1 MPTFEVDDLSTPE
14 GRWWTAHRVQATMLY
29 SANPAE
35 QSRYQASIAAFCLNT
50 PAFPAAGADEPT
62 GRSITVSHR
71 SAAEF
76 LERHGGAQAAHEH
89 GFAFYRDQIRQS
101 LGRWLMAGNLLTMLL
116 RLTRHEELQ
125 HRASINMAAYVL
137 EKEQPFPDVM
147 AANRKDI
154 YKAWS
159 RYKAVAHFCAAL
171 ANLYVNAGLAGGNDD
186 ERTAFI
192 QDRLFANTRE
202 FLEEVSLYQSFG
214 LSYKLPRTRDVRR
227 HWTRTRCTKCRH
239 LASRRAS

>member
-1 MPTFEVDDLSTPE
+1 MSMPTIRGRRSQHSRRAVVD
-14 GRWWTAHRVQATMLY
+14 R
-29 SANPAE
+29 
-35 QSRYQASIAAFCLNT
+35 ASCPSDYALFCEPCRAIPIPSEYCSVLPQH

-89 GFAFYRDQIRQS
+89 GFAFYRDQIRRS

-116 RLTRHEELQ
+116 RLTRHQELQ

-154 YKAWS
+154 YRGMEPVQGS
-159 RYKAVAHFCAAL
+159 R
-171 ANLYVNAGLAGGNDD
+171 
-186 ERTAFI
+186 AFL
-192 QDRLFANTRE
+192 RRVRE
-202 FLEEVSLYQSFG
+202 FARQC
-214 LSYKLPRTRDVRR
+214 
-227 HWTRTRCTKCRH
+227 W
-239 LASRRAS
+239 ASRRK